1 MKNTIAGIIA
11 ISLLIF
17 FVLGCSNINP
27 FAEKTTNSG
36 NRSTANSNKSL
47 TDKAVDTAVGE
58 QKIGIPECDEVMDLL
73 AAELNNPD
81 DGYIVKAGKAIVVN
95 QIRDTIKRSIEEN
108 KGDKVELAKK
118 CTEAKAELEKAKK
131 EQSNK

>member
-1 MKNTIAGIIA
+1 MKNTIFATFA
-11 ISLLIF
+11 LVVLL
-17 FVLGCSNINP
+17 VVGLGCSLMS
-27 FAEKTTNSG
+27 EKEKP
-36 NRSTANSNKSL
+36 ANKSL

-95 QIRDTIKRSIEEN
+95 QIRDGIKKSIEDN
-108 KGDKVELAKK
+108 KGDKAEIAKK
-118 CTEAKAELEKAKK
+118 CTEAKVELAKAKK
-131 EQSNK
+131 EQAK